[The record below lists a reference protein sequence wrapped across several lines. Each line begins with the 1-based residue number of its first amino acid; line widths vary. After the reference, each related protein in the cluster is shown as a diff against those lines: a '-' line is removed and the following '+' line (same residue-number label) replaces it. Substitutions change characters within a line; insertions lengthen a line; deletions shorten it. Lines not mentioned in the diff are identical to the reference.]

1 MLNLKDSNDF
11 IIQLIERNRPFLV
24 ARPGIPVDFVYNYII
39 SGRVGRTAAI
49 LQMNGSGIYG
59 NTIEDFKIWLEK
71 YIKPIRECDA
81 IGTWKG
87 TMFVE
92 QNFFINQYNLTSIY
106 SRVLEPFYCILEGIK
121 PWTHSLLGKKVLI
134 VNPFVDS
141 MKKQLTNKFQIFKHE
156 KVFLDEQDFVFYKS
170 YMTQGGNNLHSSW
183 VETFELMCKDI
194 KKMDFDIAL
203 LGCGCY
209 GHPLCDF
216 IRNELNKS
224 AIYVGGGLQLLFGVM
239 GKRWLER
246 QDWQKII
253 KDNDCKF
260 IRPSKEE
267 QCPNYKN
274 MGAVCGDGG
283 CYW

>member
-11 IIQLIERNRPFLV
+11 IIQLIERNTPFLI
-24 ARPGIPVDFVYNYII
+24 ARPGIPMHFVYNYII
-39 SGRVGRTAAI
+39 SGRVGVDIAHLMQIIPT
-49 LQMNGSGIYG
+49 GIYG
-59 NTIEDFKIWLEK
+59 NTLDEFKIWFEK
-71 YIKPIRECDA
+71 YTKPIRECDA

-92 QNFFINQYNLTSIY
+92 QNFFINQYNLTPIY
-106 SRVLEPFYCILEGIK
+106 SRVFEPFYCILEGIK

-170 YMTQGGNNLHSSW
+170 YMTQAGNHLHSSW
-183 VETFELMCKDI
+183 VETFKLMCEDI
-194 KKMDFDIAL
+194 KKLDFDIAL

-274 MGAVCGDGG
+274 AGVVDGG